1 MKSETSYPSIR
12 FVGNLSQ
19 GAWQL
24 VSPLTRFGWF
34 PKIRGFLTLVR
45 PGRVLMVASLT
56 GVSAFV
62 ANVVPWPQQW
72 AITFGGMF
80 LAMAGF
86 ALDFYTD
93 READR
98 MAPRPWPINPI
109 STGMMEAKT
118 ARKWIVLFI
127 VSGLSLCVWTNLF
140 TLVPAAILILTYWG
154 LAAGALDG
162 PVGRAVTLGLLQALY
177 VLLAAAATGRI
188 PFLMLWVAAVFFTA
202 MIGARAAA
210 DIRDLPTDLLTQ
222 TRTLPKVIG
231 VQGTSWIMPIAITIS
246 ALISLGIYRF
256 GPFDQDYLIWTIVS
270 FGPAVVLAWSFPIRP
285 TPNYAFIL
293 VWPYWGC
300 GVFYMVALV
309 TGSY

>member
-1 MKSETSYPSIR
+1 MKSDTSYPAIR

-24 VSPLTRFGWF
+24 VSPVTRFRWF
-34 PKIRGFLTLVR
+34 SKIRGFLALIR
-45 PGRVLMVASLT
+45 PGRVLMVSSLT
-56 GVSAFV
+56 WVSAFV
-62 ANVVPWPQQW
+62 ANVPWPQQW

-86 ALDFYTD
+86 ALDFYAD

-98 MAPRPWPINPI
+98 KAPRPWPINPL
-109 STGMMEAKT
+109 STGMMGAKA
-118 ARKWIVLFI
+118 ARKWIAFFVI
-127 VSGLSLCVWTNLF
+127 AGLSLCVWTHLF
-140 TLVPAAILILTYWG
+140 TLVPAAILLLTYWG

-177 VLLAAAATGRI
+177 VLLAAAATGGI
-188 PFLMLWVAAVFFTA
+188 SVLMLWVATVFFMA
-202 MIGARAAA
+202 MVGARAAA

-222 TRTLPKVIG
+222 AKTLPKVIG
-231 VQGTSWIMPIAITIS
+231 VQRTSWIMPIAITIS
-246 ALISLGIYRF
+246 ALISLRIYRF
-256 GPFDQDYLIWTIVS
+256 SSFDEDYLIWTIAS

-293 VWPYWGC
+293 VWPYWGI
-300 GVFYMVALV
+300 GILYMVALV

>member
-24 VSPLTRFGWF
+24 VSPLTRLRWF
-34 PKIRGFLTLVR
+34 PNIRGFLALVR
-45 PGRVLMVASLT
+45 PGRVLMVSSLT
-56 GVSAFV
+56 WVSAFV
-62 ANVVPWPQQW
+62 ANVPWPQQW
-72 AITFGGMF
+72 TITVGGAF

-93 READR
+93 CEADR
-98 MAPRPWPINPI
+98 RAPRPWPINPL
-109 STGMMEAKT
+109 STGMMKART
-118 ARKWIVLFI
+118 ARKWIACFVVL
-127 VSGLSLCVWTNLF
+127 GLSLCVWTHLV
-140 TLVPAAILILTYWG
+140 TLVPAAVLLLTYWG
-154 LAAGALDG
+154 LAAGTLDG

-177 VLLAAAATGRI
+177 VLLAAAATGGI
-188 PFLMLWVAAVFFTA
+188 PLLMLWVAAVFFMA

-222 TRTLPKVIG
+222 TQTLPKVIG
-231 VQGTSWIMPIAITIS
+231 VQATSWIMPIAISIA

-256 GPFDQDYLIWTIVS
+256 GPFDEDYLIWTIAS

-293 VWPYWGC
+293 VWPYWGI
-300 GVFYMVALV
+300 GILYMVALV